1 MSLSMIFW
9 LDTLVNLITGVIALA
24 LLVPVLG
31 VGLRQRLNQSFGLF
45 IASAAL
51 LGLSAGVA
59 NISLALDT
67 RALADRGGF
76 GNPLLCMELA
86 ALGFYMA
93 GPALFLFSIIYV
105 ETWKHSGEASEAGQ
119 ASKGPTNRGHKALAA
134 LGFLVGL
141 AAIPALLDHQ
151 IINRFSLD
159 AADFASWEVAPVG
172 YVFIAIPFCLELL
185 ALRLFLENR
194 HISGAT
200 AAAISTAI
208 LLTGAFMGAIAS
220 IPFPVV
226 SISFATGFIVMGYIV
241 TRRQIFQPLQ
251 DTTKHLEET
260 VAERIRE
267 LQQTKDK
274 LQRLNSQQRRVAEI
288 NREVARAATP
298 TDMITRLVRL
308 IHDHLGYHHV
318 YLYLPDET
326 NQQLIV
332 RAAAGT
338 TAQTVLD
345 RGHQVQIG
353 GRTLIGQA
361 AAQSRP
367 RLAEARGEDVVY
379 FSDTALA
386 SARSELAIPLLAGG
400 NLLGVLDLQSIYY
413 QDLTDDDVKLMTS
426 LADQCATT
434 LHNARLLQKTQA
446 ALAEVEKAQ
455 QQYLQQTWG
464 AVVSKSRA
472 APAYVYTGS
481 DDVTPANLD
490 DVLSPEIAQ
499 AAAKAQ
505 PSVHTVSEQA
515 GDGGLTTQSQILA
528 VPITLRGQVIGALR
542 LRHKIGRTWQPE
554 DIEVLRNVADR
565 LALALD
571 NTRLQ
576 EETRRRATRDRL
588 VSEIAGQVR
597 GSLDP
602 DTILKTTVREL
613 GRALG
618 VRQAAVELTGPQKDD
633 DSFYMQESL

>member
-1 MSLSMIFW
+1 MIFW
-9 LDTLVNLITGVIALA
+9 LDTLVSLTTGVIALA
-24 LLVPVLG
+24 LLILILG
-31 VGLRQRLNQSFGLF
+31 VDLRQRLNQSFSLF

-51 LGLSAGVA
+51 LGLSSGVA
-59 NISLALDT
+59 NISLGLDT

-76 GNPLLCMELA
+76 GNPLLWIELA

-93 GPALFLFSIIYV
+93 GPALFLFSIVYV
-105 ETWKHSGEASEAGQ
+105 ESWKYSDEASETDQ
-119 ASKGPTNRGHKALAA
+119 APKGRTNRGHKALAVI
-134 LGFLVGL
+134 GFLIGL
-141 AAIPALLDHQ
+141 AAIPALFDHQ
-151 IINRFSLD
+151 IINRFFLD
-159 AADFASWEVAPVG
+159 AADFPSWEIAPMG
-172 YVFIAIPFCLELL
+172 YMFIALPFCLELL
-185 ALRLFLENR
+185 ALRLFLKNR
-194 HISGAT
+194 HRSGAM

-208 LLTGAFMGAIAS
+208 LLTGAFVGAIAP

-226 SISFATGFIVMGYIV
+226 SVSFATGFIVMGYII
-241 TRRQIFQPLQ
+241 TRHQIFQPLR
-251 DTTKHLEET
+251 DTAKHLEKA
-260 VAERIRE
+260 VAERMQE
-267 LQQTKDK
+267 LQKAKDK

-298 TDMITRLVRL
+298 TDMIARLVQL
-308 IHDHLGYHHV
+308 IHDYLGYHHV

-345 RGHQVQIG
+345 KGHQVQIG
-353 GRTLIGQA
+353 GRSLIGQA

-386 SARSELAIPLLAGG
+386 SARAELAIPLLAGG

-413 QDLTDDDVKLMTS
+413 QDLTDDDVKLITS
-426 LADQCATT
+426 LTDQCATT

-464 AVVSKSRA
+464 AVVSKSKA
-472 APAYVYTGS
+472 AQAYVYTS
-481 DDVTPANLD
+481 NDDVTSADLD

-505 PSVHTVSEQA
+505 PSVHTVSDQA
-515 GDGGLTTQSQILA
+515 EDDGLTTQSQILA
-528 VPITLRGQVIGALR
+528 MPITLRGQVIGALR
-542 LRHKIGRTWQPE
+542 LRHKTGRTWQPE

-618 VRQAAVELTGPQKDD
+618 VRQAAVELTSPQKDD
-633 DSFYMQESL
+633 DFYVQESL